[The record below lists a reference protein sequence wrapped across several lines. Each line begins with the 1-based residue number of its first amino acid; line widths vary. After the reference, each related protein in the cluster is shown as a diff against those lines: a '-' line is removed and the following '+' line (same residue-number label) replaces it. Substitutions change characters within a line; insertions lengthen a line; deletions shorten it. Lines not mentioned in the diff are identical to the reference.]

1 MDNQC
6 PHCRRVSYHD
16 PRCVVYLADR
26 AGALAINGRNSSA
39 DPAPI
44 ALPASPDPLF
54 VAVKKTVMQAGDF
67 IAIACSSTMARRIAR
82 ALNEHKTN
90 SRGI

>member
-1 MDNQC
+1 MLNQC
-6 PHCRRVSYHD
+6 PHCRRVTYHD
-16 PRCVVYLADR
+16 PHCVVYLANR
-26 AGALAINGRNSSA
+26 AGALAVNARNSPA

-44 ALPASPDPLF
+44 AVPASPGPLF

-67 IAIACSSTMARRIAR
+67 IATACSSTMARRIAR